1 MKTVVIYHKNCFDG
15 ICAAWVTDKR
25 FPHSELRAF
34 SYDMGFP
41 FNEYGK
47 DDSIIIVDF
56 SFKRDVMQ
64 AINEQCKSLLVIDH
78 HKTAEK
84 ECDGLDFC
92 HFDMNESGASLAWK
106 FFFPNKEVPRLV
118 QYIRDRDLWKFE
130 LPNSEIINSF
140 IQSFP
145 MDVHEYEMLYHNL
158 ESNTGMLEAQLG
170 GTAIN
175 RYKQT
180 MVQAMCK
187 NAAFNTGEPFF
198 NPKVPIVNASILFSE
213 VGHELCKMFPEAPY
227 AAYYFDRV
235 KDNVRQWGLRSI
247 GEYDVSALAKDFG
260 GGGHKNAAG
269 FERKLSEI

>member
-15 ICAAWVTDKR
+15 ICAAWVTNKR

-34 SYDMGFP
+34 SYDMEFP

-47 DDSIIIVDF
+47 EDQIIIVDF
-56 SFKRDVMQ
+56 SFKRNIMLS
-64 AINEQCKSLLVIDH
+64 INEQCKSLLVIDH

-84 ECDGLDFC
+84 ECEGLGFC

-130 LPNSEIINSF
+130 LSNSEIINSF

-145 MDVHEYEMLYHNL
+145 MDVNEYEMLYHNL

-180 MVQAMCK
+180 MVQAMCL
-187 NAAFNTGEPFF
+187 NAVSMKIGDYYIP
-198 NPKVPIVNASILFSE
+198 VVNASILFSE
-213 VGHELCKMFPEAPY
+213 VGHELCKQHPDLPFAG
-227 AAYYFDRV
+227 YYFDRV
-235 KDNVRQWGLRSI
+235 KDGVRQYGLRSI
-247 GEYDVSALAKDFG
+247 GDFDVSAVAKKFG

-269 FERKLSEI
+269 FEVKLVTT